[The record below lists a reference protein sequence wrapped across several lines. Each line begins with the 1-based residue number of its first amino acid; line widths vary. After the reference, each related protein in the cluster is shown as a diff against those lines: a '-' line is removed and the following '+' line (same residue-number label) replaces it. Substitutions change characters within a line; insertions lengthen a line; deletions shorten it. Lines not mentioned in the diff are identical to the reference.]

1 MKSKCDGAAGH
12 GLAGGSP
19 RIHPRGAADAFARS
33 DYDCGTIC
41 PQRLQPRK
49 VSSAVP
55 ASNNLCRRVVAGNM
69 RTVVGRSADG
79 GVDGRARY
87 GSVGAT
93 ARRACDAT
101 PPASCNSAKHR
112 SYAGRQMR
120 AGLFA
125 AKLVLEAASPYSAR
139 NMTLHRICAARSALS
154 GALVGVVLLA
164 GCSTGRVPARESEA
178 PHAHRPA
185 AGSPP
190 VATPDFDASA
200 MRVRALLEQ
209 LVAADTRRCPPAG
222 CRDSLPAIRIR
233 SGPAEPD
240 RAHAG

>member
-1 MKSKCDGAAGH
+1 MAWPAAP
-12 GLAGGSP
+12 LAFTRVELQTRSP
-19 RIHPRGAADAFARS
+19 AA
-33 DYDCGTIC
+33 
-41 PQRLQPRK
+41 K
-49 VSSAVP
+49 
-55 ASNNLCRRVVAGNM
+55 
-69 RTVVGRSADG
+69 
-79 GVDGRARY
+79 
-87 GSVGAT
+87 
-93 ARRACDAT
+93 RACDAT

-154 GALVGVVLLA
+154 GALVGVVLA

-209 LVAADTRRCPPAG
+209 LVAADTENQETRPGPRRSALPA
-222 CRDSLPAIRIR
+222 CRPQGSRTSDSSSLPAGRT
-233 SGPAEPD
+233 SSPAS
-240 RAHAG
+240 RATGLQDLCCCSPTPTSCPPLANPGRVRRTD